1 MTTEQ
6 LKLPSYGG
14 QALIEGVLMRGS
26 RACAAAFRLPTGE
39 ISVQT
44 ELLSGIYQSPIR
56 KMLFLRGLIGLWDS
70 MVLGTRYLITSANMQ
85 GSEEEKIERKTLY
98 LTVGISFL
106 IGIGFFFLLPAGVAQ
121 GLEAWTSIPPWVG
134 NLIEGM
140 IRLVLLVGY
149 LWGIGKSAD
158 ITRLFGYHGA
168 EHKTINAF
176 EAGLPLDPESIQT
189 QSTRH
194 TRCGTGFLLTLVVF
208 SIILFAF
215 LTPLD
220 PWLRLLG
227 RLVLLPVLSMISYE
241 YIRFTANHLSNPL
254 VRALAAP
261 SLALQGLTTR
271 PPSLD
276 MLEVSAAAF
285 NAMLALESN
294 QEVAPVHQEAE
305 PVQA

>member
-1 MTTEQ
+1 MTTGQ

-85 GSEEEKIERKTLY
+85 GSEEEKIEGKTLY